1 MAFTK
6 EQAKASDRRLAELT
20 AAYWAA
26 TDRLT
31 DAVDA
36 LHRAA
41 GERARTGAR
50 AWALTEAQAR
60 EQAQRIAADDGQPRW
75 VRDRAAAAPGR
86 VDEAR
91 SARDA
96 ADDAVRAHEVQWRD
110 NGRWSRFF
118 VVQGGH
124 IHQSPGCHSLRPTTR
139 LGWLPELSGE
149 SEADAVAAHGPTLC
163 THCFKSAP
171 VEWTTQHQV
180 IDPLACLGGSVVS
193 GSFRRRMHGGIG
205 VCGECGQLVTV
216 TSTGKVRKHK
226 KQQEDGAV
234 AS

>member
-1 MAFTK
+1 
-6 EQAKASDRRLAELT
+6 L
-20 AAYWAA
+20 
-26 TDRLT
+26 
-31 DAVDA
+31 DA

-41 GERARTGAR
+41 GEHRRTGAR
-50 AWALTEAQAR
+50 AWAHTEAQAR
-60 EQAQRIAADDGQPRW
+60 EQAQRITADEGQPQW
-75 VRDRAAAAPGR
+75 VRDRAAAAPRR

-96 ADDAVRAHEVQWRD
+96 ADSAVRAHEVQWRD

-124 IHQSPGCHSLRPTTR
+124 IHQSPSCHTLRPTTR
-139 LGWLPELSGE
+139 VGWLPELSGE
-149 SEADAVAAHGPTLC
+149 SEAHAVAAHGPTLC

-171 VEWTTQHQV
+171 VAWTTKRQV
-180 IDPLACLGGSVVS
+180 IDPLVCLGGSVVS

-205 VCGECGQLVTV
+205 VCKECGQLVTV

-226 KQQEDGAV
+226 KQEDGAV